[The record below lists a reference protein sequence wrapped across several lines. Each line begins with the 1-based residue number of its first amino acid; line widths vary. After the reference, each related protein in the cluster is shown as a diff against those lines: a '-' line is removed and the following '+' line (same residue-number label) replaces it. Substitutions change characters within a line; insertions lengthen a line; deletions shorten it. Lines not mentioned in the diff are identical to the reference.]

1 MVIKIVIRTLL
12 IAALLVTAHTIKPFS
27 VGNIA
32 LQVLGSARSLSFALP
47 ETAAERIEHA
57 YYLAQTYGKGL
68 FDDDMAPLWTKQNL
82 LRSEFVAFANAIELN
97 DDAEIKDVKSSDP
110 SRKPSQKRPVKRIKR
125 DETRDEDSGCS
136 RNNEVSQL
144 PEAHAIK
151 AVALTPPSS
160 VMAYQK
166 HLITALVSRSNRL
179 PALRNFRVDWVL
191 IGTPASLT
199 SSSCREADPIKVEF
213 VEAPIE
219 FTTGP
224 EEEEQFS
231 AEPNEMMSLTPTV
244 AMPEC
249 IRIP

>member
-1 MVIKIVIRTLL
+1 MAIKIVIRTLL

-27 VGNIA
+27 FGNIA

-47 ETAAERIEHA
+47 EAAAERIEHA
-57 YYLAQTYGKGL
+57 YFLAQTYGKGL
-68 FDDDMAPLWTKQNL
+68 FDDDVASLWTKQNSFRTEL
-82 LRSEFVAFANAIELN
+82 AAFANSVELN
-97 DDAEIKDVKSSDP
+97 DDAEIKDVKSADP
-110 SRKPSQKRPVKRIKR
+110 SRKPNQKRPVKRIKR
-125 DETRDEDSGCS
+125 DDSHDEDSSCS
-136 RNNEVSQL
+136 RNSEVSQL

-151 AVALTPPSS
+151 AVALTPPPS

-166 HLITALVSRSNRL
+166 HLMAAFFSRSNRF
-179 PALRNFRVDWVL
+179 PAMKSFRVDWVQ
-191 IGTPASLT
+191 IGNPANL
-199 SSSCREADPIKVEF
+199 SSSCREADSIKVEF

-219 FTTGP
+219 ITTGP

-231 AEPNEMMSLTPTV
+231 AEPTEMTSSTPTV